1 MNQKIKT
8 LLRSPRRLIGGAVAS
23 AGVLLLVVSVAA
35 AFSGQ
40 PQTNTVADTPL
51 RQSEKTNDN
60 SVDTPSDIET
70 DPALAQEQ
78 SSTTSS
84 AKRNKSSPT
93 QIHDS
98 PSSPANAPASV
109 TPTAIN
115 VTLLINGSRKGS
127 LAVQPDQNHCQV
139 LQKAKDVGLIES
151 LDMRWNTSLK
161 TYGVYKINGLGDDT
175 KVGWVYEVNEKSPP
189 TGCSLAK
196 PKDGDSIN
204 WKYLN

>member
-8 LLRSPRRLIGGAVAS
+8 FLQSPRRLIGVAVAS
-23 AGVLLLVVSVAA
+23 AGVLLLVVSAAA
-35 AFSGQ
+35 AFSSQ
-40 PQTNTVADTPL
+40 PQTNTAANTPL
-51 RQSEKTNDN
+51 SQSEKTDN
-60 SVDTPSDIET
+60 NAVDSSSDFETNQASTDERPSTIGSANPNKNS
-70 DPALAQEQ
+70 PAQ
-78 SSTTSS
+78 T
-84 AKRNKSSPT
+84 
-93 QIHDS
+93 HDS
-98 PSSPANAPASV
+98 PGSPGD
-109 TPTAIN
+109 TPTPAGPAAIN

-139 LQKAKDVGLIES
+139 LQKAKDTGLIES